1 MLVSMDTALLVTGGD
16 APAFSV
22 LRSRMVSFAFICA
35 ADSGLDTLRGWGVR
49 PDLVV
54 GDFDS
59 LADPAVLDEYAQVI
73 GHPRDKDDTDTELGL
88 TELRARGFGQVVVA
102 GGGGGRLDHSL
113 AIRALFERED
123 GPDEWYTAFERCVR
137 IRRETSFDTEPG
149 AIVSVFPLSG
159 GSRGMD
165 SSGLKWPLSG
175 LAWDAGHFGISN
187 VALGRS
193 LTIRPGD
200 QPLLVILAYGREG

>member
-22 LRSRMVSFAFICA
+22 LRSRMGSFAYICA
-35 ADSGLDTLRGWGVR
+35 ADSGLDTLRAWGVR

-59 LADPAVLDEYAQVI
+59 IADPSVLKDYAQVI

-88 TELRARGFGQVVVA
+88 SELRARGYKRVVVA

-123 GPDEWYTAFERCVR
+123 GPDEWYTAAERCVR
-137 IRRETSFDTEPG
+137 IRGETRFATEPG
-149 AIVSVFPLSG
+149 ALVSVFPLSG
-159 GSRGMD
+159 GSSGMD
-165 SSGLKWPLSG
+165 SSGLQWPLAG
-175 LAWDAGHFGISN
+175 LVWDAGHFGVSN
-187 VALGRS
+187 VALS
-193 LTIRPGD
+193 HSVVIRPGD
-200 QPLLVILAYGREG
+200 KPLLVVLAYEREA